1 MPIRKGIDPRLLHKP
16 AVTDPYD
23 RSEFG
28 VPMAVR
34 DWDDEEAVTE
44 DLPMIPV
51 DLVRMSSYYRERY
64 APFGRIRAVL
74 AIWLARLSDWVAP

>member
-1 MPIRKGIDPRLLHKP
+1 MVVRKGIDPRLLHKP

-23 RSEFG
+23 RNEFG
-28 VPMAVR
+28 IPMAVR
-34 DWDDEEAVTE
+34 DWDDEDAVTE

-51 DLVRMSSYYRERY
+51 DLVWRRLGMAMRVRC
-64 APFGRIRAVL
+64 VL